1 MTKLQL
7 GVSRFEDI
15 DPKVLPIF
23 LNKDWIHLGDPNPET
38 KSLKRNFWSILK
50 NHSPGYIV
58 KRGIEKLTKKT
69 KISGAE
75 LEAMYALTNFQD
87 FYFKKGD
94 LLPFED
100 ASMDFIFSE
109 HFFEHLFYDE
119 SIALLKE
126 CRRILKPNGVIRTVV
141 PDADLRVYEPPEPVG
156 FPDKKLAF
164 TNPHKH
170 KTRWSVYLLNE
181 ALIAADFAP
190 VPLHYCDKFGTYV
203 KKDPS
208 QLTKMYKNAP
218 EPNLIF
224 DFSYIIRIDSLIVDG
239 VKGMR

>member
-7 GVSRFEDI
+7 GVSRFEEI

-23 LNKDWIHLGDPNPET
+23 LNKSWIHLGDPNPVA

-50 NHSPGYIV
+50 NHSPRYIV
-58 KRGIEKLTKKT
+58 KRGIEKLTKRT
-69 KISGAE
+69 KISGTE
-75 LEAMYALTNFQD
+75 LEAMYAQTNFQD
-87 FYFKKGD
+87 FYFKKED

-141 PDADLRVYEPPEPVG
+141 PDADLRTYEAPEPIG
-156 FPDKKLAF
+156 FPDIKLSF
-164 TNPHKH
+164 TDPHKH
-170 KTRWSVYLLNE
+170 KTRWSVYALNE
-181 ALIAADFAP
+181 ALEAAGFEP
-190 VPLHYCDKFGTYV
+190 VPLRYCDKFGAYV
-203 KKDPS
+203 KHEPS
-208 QLTKMYKNAP
+208 QFPDRYNNSP
-218 EPNLIF
+218 ESDLIF

-239 VKGMR
+239 VKRPN